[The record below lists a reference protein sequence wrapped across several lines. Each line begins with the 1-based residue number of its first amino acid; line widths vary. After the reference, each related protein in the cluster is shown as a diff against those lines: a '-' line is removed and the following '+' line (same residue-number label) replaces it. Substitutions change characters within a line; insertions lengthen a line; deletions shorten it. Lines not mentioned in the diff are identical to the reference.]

1 MKRIIILL
9 LFAATALCA
18 NAQEQERGVYTTD
31 LIREESTGDRFEQ
44 KVVITVGR
52 KYLILT
58 LDSGLCGD
66 YSLDGIFNQ
75 SKNAVAYI
83 YRTTGKGGTE
93 SKIGFEFVKTESGEV
108 IQINIFKT
116 TAGGERLSGRQF
128 LEVRKVL

>member
-1 MKRIIILL
+1 MKRIVILL

-18 NAQEQERGVYTTD
+18 NAQEQGVYTTD
-31 LIREESTGDRFEQ
+31 LVREESTGDRFEQ
-44 KVVITVGR
+44 KVVITVGG
-52 KYLILT
+52 KYLILI

-66 YSLDGIFNQ
+66 YSLDGIFSQ
-75 SKNAVAYI
+75 SKNAIAYI